1 MPAPPTRPAL
11 RARYDRRRQ
20 EVVDVA
26 AQLFAQRGYHGTSI
40 EDLIAATG
48 LTRGGLYHYTDSK
61 QGLLFGVLDELMDP
75 LLEQARGIVGE
86 PGRPEEHLRLVARA
100 WLAHVAAHLDH
111 MVVFERERATLE
123 ADPRWEQVR
132 RARREFEHLLA
143 GVLERGRADGSFAI
157 DDPQLVLLAL
167 LGMVN
172 HTANWLRPAG
182 RLRPEQV
189 ADSFCDVLLDGVRA
203 R

>member
-1 MPAPPTRPAL
+1 VPAPPTRPAL

-75 LLEQARGIVGE
+75 LLEQARGIVE
-86 PGRPEEHLRLVARA
+86 QPGRPEEHLRLVARA

-111 MVVFERERATLE
+111 MIVFERERATLE

-132 RARREFEHLLA
+132 RARREFERLLA

>member
-11 RARYDRRRQ
+11 RARYDLRRQ
-20 EVVDVA
+20 EVMDVA
-26 AQLFAQRGYHGTSI
+26 AREFAQRGYHATSI
-40 EDLIAATG
+40 DDLIAATG

-61 QGLLFGVLDELMDP
+61 QALLFGVLDELMDP
-75 LLEQARGIVGE
+75 LLEQARAIVE
-86 PGRPEEHLRLVARA
+86 QPGTPEQHLRRLVRA
-100 WLAHVAAHLDH
+100 WVAHVAAHLDH
-111 MVVFERERATLE
+111 MVVFHRERATLE

-132 RARREFEHLLA
+132 RARRAFERLLA
-143 GVLERGRADGSFAI
+143 GVLERGQADGSLRM

-172 HTANWLRPAG
+172 HTPQWLRPHG

-189 ADSFCDVLLDGVRA
+189 ADGFCDVLLDGVRA
-203 R
+203 H

>member
-1 MPAPPTRPAL
+1 VLDTA
-11 RARYDRRRQ
+11 AR
-20 EVVDVA
+20 V
-26 AQLFAQRGYHGTSI
+26 FAERGYHATSI
-40 EDLIAATG
+40 EDLIAASG

-75 LLEQARGIVGE
+75 LLEQARAIVAERGT
-86 PGRPEEHLRLVARA
+86 PEEHLRRVTRA

-123 ADPRWEQVR
+123 ADPRWAQAR
-132 RARREFEHLLA
+132 RARRDFERLLA
-143 GVLERGRADGSFAI
+143 GILERGCADSSFAL

-172 HTANWLRPAG
+172 HTANWLRPSG
-182 RLRPEQV
+182 RLRPDQV
-189 ADSFCDVLLDGVRA
+189 ADGFCDVLLDGVRVG
-203 R
+203 

>member
-20 EVVDVA
+20 ELVDTA
-26 AQLFAQRGYHGTSI
+26 AHVFAQHGYHATSI

-61 QGLLFGVLDELMDP
+61 QALLFGVLDELMDP
-75 LLEQARGIVGE
+75 LLEQARTIVEE
-86 PGRPEEHLRLVARA
+86 PGSPEQHLRRVTRA

-123 ADPRWEQVR
+123 ADPRWTQVR
-132 RARREFEHLLA
+132 RARRAFERLL
-143 GVLERGRADGSFAI
+143 GRVLEAGRADGSFQME
-157 DDPQLVLLAL
+157 DPQLVLLAL

-172 HTANWLRPAG
+172 HAPQWLRPAG
-182 RLRPEQV
+182 RLSPEQV
-189 ADSFCDVLLDGVRA
+189 AERFCDVLLGGIRVR
-203 R
+203 

>member
-1 MPAPPTRPAL
+1 MPSPPTRPAL

-20 EVVDVA
+20 EVVDTA
-26 AQLFAQRGYHGTSI
+26 AHVFAQRGYHATSI

-61 QGLLFGVLDELMDP
+61 QTLLFGVLDELIDP
-75 LLEQARGIVGE
+75 LLVQAREIVAE
-86 PGRPEEHLRLVARA
+86 PGSPEEHLRRVARA

-123 ADPRWEQVR
+123 ADPRWTDVR
-132 RARREFEHLLA
+132 RARRAFERVLG
-143 GVLERGRADGSFAI
+143 GVIERGRADGSFAI
-157 DDPQLVLLAL
+157 EDPQLVLLAL

-172 HTANWLRPAG
+172 HTANWLRPTG
-182 RLRPEQV
+182 RLRPDQV
-189 ADSFCDVLLDGVRA
+189 ADGFCDVLLDGVRA
-203 R
+203 G